1 MMRLYPR
8 RPGTGVVNHGGVQY
22 KAGGNGGFDFP
33 DEVSDALHSF
43 AVRGEKLWETDIER
57 QRRLLSEE
65 MDRRR
70 DPASLYDAVEKI
82 MRAAEAAG
90 QAETAKPSRAKAAAD
105 K

>member
-1 MMRLYPR
+1 MRLYSR
-8 RPGTGVVNHGGVQY
+8 TNAGVVQHDGQQY
-22 KAGGNGGFDFP
+22 TPGESGGFDFP
-33 DEVSDALHSF
+33 DHVSDVLHPF

-57 QRRLLSEE
+57 QRRMLAEE

-82 MRAAEAAG
+82 MQAAEVAG
-90 QAETAKPSRAKAAAD
+90 AKPSRAKSEA